1 MTVVDGKVERRTW
14 VDLGND
20 EIPTL
25 LYEIAKLREYL
36 GTVAHIIIELSRQGG
51 FENAASF

>member
-1 MTVVDGKVERRTW
+1 MTVVDRKVERRTW

-25 LYEIAKLREYL
+25 LYELIQ
-36 GTVAHIIIELSRQGG
+36 SRQGLAG
-51 FENAASF
+51 LSNKSVGVEKNTL